1 MWPFRRH
8 ASAPAPNTELLSIAA
23 RITALEDRMNGWV
36 TEAAKIVD
44 TLTALENR
52 QRMRDVRAAAR
63 SGDTVA
69 QDSLAEFKRRRMP

>member
-1 MWPFRRH
+1 
-8 ASAPAPNTELLSIAA
+8 
-23 RITALEDRMNGWV
+23 MNGWV

-69 QDSLAEFKRRRMP
+69 QGSLAEYKRRRMP